1 MTKQR
6 DFEHLLREWTD
17 VGDERLPDRYLRAAL
32 HQIES
37 TRQRGAWS
45 APWEG
50 LIMRL
55 QPAASILAVATVVIL
70 AIGAYL
76 AFSGNNIGGPPTLTP
91 EPSRTITA
99 ADLATIVLADT
110 EAPEGMRHD
119 DTVNGVPALI
129 RPFNGVT
136 DEDSAAA
143 LTQAGFV
150 EGRYAEFSGDPGALL
165 SWAAL
170 FETVEDAERS
180 LALYETEIEADK
192 GYGLGAGTDADIGDE
207 GAYFEGDSVLNAG
220 GTGPVGP
227 TVHTRVYLWRIGP
240 LVLAAGSHG
249 DFSADDLRA
258 VAEEMDARAH

>member
-1 MTKQR
+1 MTRQR
-6 DFEHLLREWTD
+6 DFDDLLREWTD

-37 TRQRGAWS
+37 TRQRGARP
-45 APWEG
+45 APLED

-55 QPAASILAVATVVIL
+55 QPAASILAVAAVTIL
-70 AIGAYL
+70 AIGAYI
-76 AFSGNNIGGPPTLTP
+76 AFSGGNIGGPAPTP
-91 EPSRTITA
+91 EPSRTISA

-110 EAPEGMRHD
+110 DAPQGMGHD
-119 DTVNGVPALI
+119 DSVTGVAALI

-136 DEDSAAA
+136 DDDSTAA

-180 LALYETEIEADK
+180 LALYGTELESED
-192 GYGLGAGTDADIGDE
+192 GYGLSSGTPVDIGDE
-207 GAYFEGDSVLNAG
+207 GAFYEGESVLGAG
-220 GTGPVGP
+220 GPGPVGP
-227 TVHTRVYLWRIGP
+227 NVHTRVYLWRVGT
-240 LVLAAGSHG
+240 LVLAAGSYG
-249 DFSADDLRA
+249 DFSTEDLRA